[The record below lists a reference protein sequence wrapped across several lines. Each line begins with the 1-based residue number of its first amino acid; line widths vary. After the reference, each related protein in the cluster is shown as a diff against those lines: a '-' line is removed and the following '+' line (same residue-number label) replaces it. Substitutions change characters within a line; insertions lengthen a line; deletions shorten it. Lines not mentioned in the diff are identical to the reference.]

1 MSRGK
6 FATYVCLLTVA
17 LIAFIIGTPFLL
29 KAAVSATHCAP
40 DTCGAVGLVFGL
52 YGRMLGVLIFGTA
65 MLAAIFARC
74 RRAGLSSWWVVAS
87 LFWLLAARDALM
99 AGLNFWAVGFSLG
112 ILSFRW
118 PTTLIFLFAFVT
130 FLSLWKGSD
139 ENGSDPTP
147 RSWKMAQ
154 ASAASSAIISAVMSI
169 SLFVTLAW
177 IGGLRLINPQ
187 SAIMIIQNS
196 LYVRIGTQFIT
207 LTTVLWLLLFM
218 FAGALMRI
226 VVSQGRANRQVPP
239 TRFSR
244 GTS

>member
-1 MSRGK
+1 MPRRQ
-6 FATYVCLLTVA
+6 FATYTSVLTVA
-17 LIAFIIGTPFLL
+17 MIAFILGFPFLL
-29 KAAVSATHCAP
+29 FALAHAIHCAP

-65 MLAAIFARC
+65 MLVAIFARC

-99 AGLNFWAVGFSLG
+99 AGLNFWGVGFSLG

-118 PTTLIFLFAFVT
+118 PITLILFFVFVT

-139 ENGSDPTP
+139 ENGSEPPP
-147 RSWKMAQ
+147 RSWKIAQ
-154 ASAASSAIISAVMSI
+154 ASAALSGIISAVMSI
-169 SLFVTLAW
+169 PLFVTLGW
-177 IGGLRLINPQ
+177 IGGLRLITPQ
-187 SAIMIIQNS
+187 SAVMTIQYS
-196 LYVRIGTQFIT
+196 LYLRIGTQFVT

-218 FAGALMRI
+218 FTGAFIHIL
-226 VVSQGRANRQVPP
+226 VSQGRANLQVPP

-244 GTS
+244 MDS